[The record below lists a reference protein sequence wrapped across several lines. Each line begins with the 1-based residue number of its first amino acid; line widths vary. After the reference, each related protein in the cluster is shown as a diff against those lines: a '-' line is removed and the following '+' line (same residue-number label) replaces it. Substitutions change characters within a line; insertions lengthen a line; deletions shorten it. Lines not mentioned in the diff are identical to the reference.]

1 TIRGIAF
8 SRNRRHAERGRSLH
22 RCHSTPEPTMARAR
36 WFVLQ
41 VLVPL
46 VVVVSPVLSPGTS
59 SLLAQAMK
67 ASQPTKSPRQEG
79 LPLEVGRTLSL
90 TVREG
95 SWMSVDVS
103 PDGSTI
109 VFDLLGD
116 LYTVPITGGKATP
129 LTRGMAF
136 DAQPRFSPD
145 GRRVV
150 FTSDRDGAENVWILS
165 LDLKDTVQ
173 VTKGKD
179 ASYQSPEWTPDG
191 EYIVVT
197 RQGGGAQG
205 KLWLYHV
212 EGGTGIQLIREPA
225 SLRTTGA
232 AFGADPR
239 EIWFA
244 RRTGGWQYNSP
255 MRDYQLA
262 VFDRETGKIRT
273 ESFRY
278 GSA

>member
-1 TIRGIAF
+1 MGRRRAGRNPDAVRALAPPLAARAPLRLLRGSPRGATIRGIAF
-8 SRNRRHAERGRSLH
+8 SRNRRHAERGRSPH

-145 GRRVV
+145 G
-150 FTSDRDGAENVWILS
+150 
-165 LDLKDTVQ
+165 
-173 VTKGKD
+173 
-179 ASYQSPEWTPDG
+179 
-191 EYIVVT
+191 
-197 RQGGGAQG
+197 
-205 KLWLYHV
+205 
-212 EGGTGIQLIREPA
+212 
-225 SLRTTGA
+225 
-232 AFGADPR
+232 
-239 EIWFA
+239 
-244 RRTGGWQYNSP
+244 
-255 MRDYQLA
+255 
-262 VFDRETGKIRT
+262 
-273 ESFRY
+273 
-278 GSA
+278 